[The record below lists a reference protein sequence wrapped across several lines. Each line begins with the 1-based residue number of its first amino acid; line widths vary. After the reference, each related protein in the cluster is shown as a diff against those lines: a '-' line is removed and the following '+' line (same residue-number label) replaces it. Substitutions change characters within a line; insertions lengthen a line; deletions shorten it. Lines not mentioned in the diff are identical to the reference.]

1 MGHMID
7 NELVFRIPHTLGA
20 AEARRRIA
28 GGIETAKAQYGQ
40 LLRAAETDWTA
51 NRMNFQ
57 ISALA
62 QSVRGSIDVEENF
75 VELRA
80 KLPLVIRLLAKRFMP
95 AVENIGQK
103 LLK

>member
-1 MGHMID
+1 MID
-7 NELVFRIPHTLGA
+7 NELVLRIPHSLGA
-20 AEARRRIA
+20 AEAQRRIA

-40 LLRAAETDWTA
+40 FLRTAETDWTES
-51 NRMNFQ
+51 RMNFR

-62 QSVRGSIDVEENF
+62 QTVRGSIDVEENF

-80 KLPLVIRLLAKRFMP
+80 QLPLVIRLLAKRFMP
-95 AVENIGQK
+95 AVENTGQK